1 METEF
6 SRFIRDATPEEKEVV
21 YMKVMDGAVEKQ
33 LLGLLAILINTPRQ
47 SKGAVM
53 ERELVSRIDE
63 IRKRATDTRTR

>member
-1 METEF
+1 
-6 SRFIRDATPEEKEVV
+6 
-21 YMKVMDGAVEKQ
+21 MDGAVEKQ